1 MEKLNLEV
9 FSNGLSRDSINFF
22 TRYGQPSLKIS
33 MFSGGQ
39 SGDYFGAV
47 ITPWSIR
54 SLRDIKDTLLDAKL
68 ENSKSVIE
76 ELNSKITDIEKNI
89 ESEIYE
95 AMKILLT
102 EMDNKAKQIVTEILN
117 KY

>member
-9 FSNGLSRDSINFF
+9 FSNGLSKDSVNFF
-22 TRYGQPSLKIS
+22 TRYGQPSVKIS

-39 SGDYFGAV
+39 SGDHFGV
-47 ITPWSIR
+47 VQTPWSIR

-68 ENSKSVIE
+68 ESSKPVIE
-76 ELNSKITDIEKNI
+76 ELDNKIRVIEKNI

-102 EMDNKAKQIVTEILN
+102 EMDKKAKKIVTEILN